1 MKDIS
6 FKFRK
11 SESNLAMMLV
21 SESNNKV
28 IITIMFTED
37 LIKKGL
43 HAGKIINEVSK
54 EINGG
59 GGGQSF
65 FATAGGNHAKGIQS
79 SIEKFKNLINKA

>member
-1 MKDIS
+1 
-6 FKFRK
+6 
-11 SESNLAMMLV
+11 MMLV

-43 HAGKIINEVSK
+43 HAGHIINEVSK

-65 FATAGGNHAKGIQS
+65 LNLAEETMQKEYIHQL
-79 SIEKFKNLINKA
+79 KNLRNY

>member
-1 MKDIS
+1 
-6 FKFRK
+6 
-11 SESNLAMMLV
+11 MMLV

-37 LIKKGL
+37 LIENGL

-65 FATAGGNHAKGIQS
+65 LQLSRK
-79 SIEKFKNLINKA
+79 